1 MPSRSLPQR
10 FHLMHMSSSNK
21 GLGTLAYFNSQISEF
36 LGVVRDKSGPVN
48 IRSLPLSL
56 SMPETAEVTTPPTM
70 SPDPYRGLI
79 WADEVFGPEP
89 RWTYEPE
96 ISAIERT
103 LQSLSLPNIS
113 QVKFL
118 AEGAFNKIYQVYM
131 EDETLI
137 MRVSLPVDPVHKT
150 RSEVATV
157 EWVRRVTNIPTPR
170 VIAYDATR
178 ESEIGF
184 EWVLMTEMP
193 GRPLADSW
201 RTLPLAVKSNLV
213 KKFAEFS
220 ISLWRSQLKGIGNI
234 YEESY
239 SPREPAANDSLEQ
252 VPKTGQIVS
261 LGFLWGSHARQNVDR
276 GPFASSRDW
285 MEARLA
291 FARNDCQEVLAKYPT
306 DDDLDSD
313 AEDEVEASTKTLGL
327 IEKLENILPRIFPSN
342 TQVEPTIVFH
352 DDLSQHN
359 ILVNEGG
366 ELTGVL
372 DWECVSALPL
382 WKACYFPAFLHGQPR
397 ETQPNIELYDKGKPR
412 PDGAYWEHLHEYE
425 ATLLRDVFMDEMR
438 KLEPGWVVIFDASH
452 LQRDFDTAV
461 QYFDSGIVR
470 HEIDKW
476 IEEVTAGNEKPQ
488 SLRGKIGC

>member
-1 MPSRSLPQR
+1 
-10 FHLMHMSSSNK
+10 
-21 GLGTLAYFNSQISEF
+21 
-36 LGVVRDKSGPVN
+36 
-48 IRSLPLSL
+48 
-56 SMPETAEVTTPPTM
+56 M

-118 AEGAFNKIYQVYM
+118 AEGAFNKIYQVYLD
-131 EDETLI
+131 DETLI

-157 EWVRRVTNIPTPR
+157 EWVRCVTNIPTPR

-184 EWVLMTEMP
+184 EWILMTEMP
-193 GRPLADSW
+193 RRPLADSW
-201 RTLPLAVKSNLV
+201 RTLFLA
-213 KKFAEFS
+213 
-220 ISLWRSQLKGIGNI
+220 
-234 YEESY
+234 
-239 SPREPAANDSLEQ
+239 

-291 FARNDCQEVLAKYPT
+291 FARNDCQEVLTKYPT

-359 ILVNEGG
+359 ILVNEEG

-372 DWECVSALPL
+372 DWECISALPL

-397 ETQPNIELYDKGKPR
+397 ETQPNIEMYDKGKPR

-425 ATLLRDVFMDEMR
+425 ATLLRDVFMGEMR

-452 LQRDFDTAV
+452 LQRDSDTAV

-476 IEEVTAGNEKPQ
+476 IEEVTAGNENPQ